1 MFSRQRG
8 SPGAKVLQLCDC
20 GPPPSPS
27 GQDSVLSFPMN
38 PVQDPTAGLRCPP
51 CEQVVQT
58 RKTRT
63 APSPGEGGVCS
74 FCSAPISSFQLPE
87 ASEGSPSFRR
97 LRSNRRR
104 SEQSPWH
111 SSEGKNRG
119 TALEQMMAPRT
130 LMPSTE
136 PVPVNSIHPPGGKA
150 STTITLHLQSRE
162 LRHREVR

>member
-27 GQDSVLSFPMN
+27 GQDSVLSFLRN
-38 PVQDPTAGLRCPP
+38 PVQDPTAVLRCPP
-51 CEQVVQT
+51 CEQMVRT
-58 RKTRT
+58 RKMRT
-63 APSPGEGGVCS
+63 APSPGEGGVRS
-74 FCSAPISSFQLPE
+74 FCSAPVSQE

-111 SSEGKNRG
+111 SSEGTNRG
-119 TALEQMMAPRT
+119 TALERMTALRT
-130 LMPSTE
+130 LMPRTE
-136 PVPVNSIHPPGGKA
+136 SVPVTQFILPVAKPVPLLPSIYSPG
-150 STTITLHLQSRE
+150 S
-162 LRHREVR
+162 